1 MATSR
6 ESRRKAKRASRKARR
21 VRKTARQAKPV
32 ARPPK
37 AVARAAKK
45 APEKAPK
52 TAPPR
57 APKNPQPPMERYEVG
72 FESISHGFYDW
83 DIANHTIYYSPSL
96 RAIWGMPQDQ
106 VLTPEES
113 TQRVH
118 PDDLPHYRAV
128 LVGHLKGTTPRFVCE
143 YRYESGDGSW
153 RWARQSGI
161 VQRGPDGRALRMIGA
176 TSDITEAKLR
186 EQELSAARAEIESTR
201 EIMRTVLQNM
211 NDGIVL
217 IDKDF
222 RWVFGNEQFNL
233 FLDVPPEVTQPGA
246 SCYDVI
252 RYQALRGDFGS
263 GEDVKTQVES
273 RATMMR
279 TPGGYRYE
287 RPTRNGRY
295 VEFTYKPLADGRLLG
310 VYRDI
315 TMLKEREQQHDD
327 ARQAAERERAEAEA
341 ANQAKSTFLATM
353 SHEIR
358 TPMNGVL
365 GMMEVLERQ
374 RLDDA
379 QRGTVGTMRES
390 ARALLRIIDDVLDFS
405 KIEAGRL
412 DLEATAFSLS
422 GLIDGIMSTFKS
434 QATAKGLT
442 LKGGIDPGSYD
453 VVIGDPTR
461 VRQILF
467 NLVGNA
473 LKFTESGG
481 VTIRASTAPL
491 GGGRTRVTLAVEDTG
506 IGIDEAHRMR
516 LFQPFAQ
523 ADSSTTRRF
532 GGTGLGLSIVRRL
545 AELMGGEIGVES
557 TVGAGS
563 TFFVH
568 LDFEAAPMG
577 AVLAE
582 LRRPAAGPI
591 RARSAS
597 GAERPVVLVV
607 DDHPVNQEVMVRQL
621 DLLGV
626 AADTA
631 ADGEEAFE
639 AWSSN
644 AYAAV
649 LADIHMPRMDG
660 YELTRRIRS
669 AEANRS
675 GGARTPV
682 IAVTANAMKG
692 EEERCL
698 AAGMDAYL
706 AKPLNI
712 DWLRT
717 TLLRWLPLEDE
728 HGDPHAPHRHDGA
741 AIDSTVLASW
751 LGDDREAVASLLGKF
766 RDTASEAEKRIGK
779 ALRQGDLTS
788 VLSAAHKLKGA
799 AQAIG
804 ANPTAAAAAALEQA
818 CKTPD
823 PAQQRES
830 FNMLAM
836 ELRRAVAEI
845 DRSVGSSS

>member
-6 ESRRKAKRASRKARR
+6 ESRRKTKRASRPAGR
-21 VRKTARQAKPV
+21 AKPA
-32 ARPPK
+32 ARLP
-37 AVARAAKK
+37 AS
-45 APEKAPK
+45 APNSDE
-52 TAPPR
+52 
-57 APKNPQPPMERYEVG
+57 ERYSLAL
-72 FESISHGFYDW
+72 ESINHGVYDW
-83 DIANHTIYYSPSL
+83 DIDKHTVYYSPTL
-96 RAIWGMPQDQ
+96 RAIWGMAQDQ

-118 PDDLPHYRAV
+118 PDDLAQYRQA
-128 LVGHLKGTTPRFVCE
+128 LVDHLKGSTPRFLCE
-143 YRYESGDGSW
+143 YRYVSGDGSW
-153 RWARQSGI
+153 RWARQSGL
-161 VQRGPDGRALRMIGA
+161 VQRSPDGRALRMVGA

-186 EQELSAARAEIESTR
+186 EQELNAARAEIEATR
-201 EIMRTVLQNM
+201 EIMRTVLENM

-222 RWVFGNEQFNL
+222 RWVFGNEQFNI
-233 FLDVPPEVTQPGA
+233 FLDVPLEVTQPGG

-252 RYQALRGDFGS
+252 RYQAERGDFGS
-263 GEDVKTQVES
+263 SESIEAMVQS
-273 RATMMR
+273 RAVMMR

-295 VEFTYKPLADGRLLG
+295 VEFTYKPLADGSLLG

-315 TMLKEREQQHDD
+315 TTLKQREQAHDD

-434 QATAKGLT
+434 QAGAKNLT
-442 LKGGIDPGSYD
+442 LAGGIEPGSND
-453 VVIGDPTR
+453 VLIGDPTR

-473 LKFTESGG
+473 LKFTEKGG
-481 VTIRASTAPL
+481 VTVRASTAPI
-491 GGGRTRVTLAVEDTG
+491 GGGRTRVTLAVQDTG
-506 IGIDEAHRMR
+506 IGIDEEHRVR

-545 AELMGGEIGVES
+545 AELMGGEIAVES
-557 TVGAGS
+557 APGKGS
-563 TFFVH
+563 TFFVY
-568 LDFEAAPMG
+568 LTFDAAPQG

-591 RARSAS
+591 RSQASAS
-597 GAERPVVLVV
+597 RAERPVVLVV

-644 AYAAV
+644 PYAAV

-660 YELTRRIRS
+660 YELTRRIRA
-669 AEANRS
+669 AEASRS

-728 HGDPHAPHRHDGA
+728 HDEQHAHRRHDGA
-741 AIDSTVLASW
+741 AIDRNVLASW
-751 LGDDREAVASLLGKF
+751 LGDDQAAIDSLLGKF
-766 RDTASEAEKRIGK
+766 RDTAAEAERRIGA
-779 ALRQGDLTS
+779 ALTRGDLTS

-804 ANPTAAAAAALEQA
+804 ANPAAVAAGGLEQA

-823 PAQQRES
+823 PRQQRES

-836 ELRRAVAEI
+836 ELRRALAEI
-845 DRSVGSSS
+845 DAAVLTSP